1 MPSLQSLTRQDA
13 PAAAVPRVN
22 GMRLAVRDYLVYAG
36 LVLLVAIFSITLRN
50 DGFTSSNNLLNV
62 LRQTAPDTVVAVG
75 TVFVLSAGE
84 IDLSIGSVV
93 GLSAIVGTKV
103 LQHNG
108 ILLAVA
114 AALAVGLAVG
124 VINAVCVSYFR
135 RPSFLVT
142 LAMLSLISG
151 LAQTVTNL
159 QPVSVSNQTFASVF
173 GSGSIGPVPV
183 LLVWSLAAVAIAY
196 YVYRHMKFGAHVLAV
211 GDNAAAAQV
220 SGIRASRVK
229 FTVLVVSGLVS
240 ALAGLLYAGSLQGAN
255 YQLGSSDLLLVIA
268 AVVIGG
274 TALYGGRGSVIG
286 AFAGCLI
293 LGVLSNGLILLGLT
307 PPEQLIAQG
316 GLLLIAILVT
326 MRENRETR

>member
-1 MPSLQSLTRQDA
+1 MPGLQSPERQDA
-13 PAAAVPRVN
+13 PAATVPRAN
-22 GMRLAVRDYLVYAG
+22 GKRVEVRDYLVYAG
-36 LVLLVAIFSITLRN
+36 LVLLVVIFSITLRN
-50 DGFTSSNNLLNV
+50 DGFTSSNNLLNI
-62 LRQTAPDTVVAVG
+62 LRQTAPDVVVAVG

-108 ILLAVA
+108 VGLAVV
-114 AALAVGLAVG
+114 AALAVGLVIG
-124 VINAVCVSYFR
+124 VVNAVVVTYFR

-142 LAMLSLISG
+142 LAMMSLISG
-151 LAQTVTNL
+151 LGQTVTNL
-159 QPVSVSNQTFASVF
+159 QPVSVSNQTFANVF
-173 GSGSIGPVPV
+173 GSGSIGPVPS
-183 LLVWSLAAVAIAY
+183 LLLWSLAAVAIAY
-196 YVYRHMKFGAHVLAV
+196 YAYRHTRFGAHVLAV
-211 GDNAAAAQV
+211 GDNAGAAQA
-220 SGIRASRVK
+220 SGIRANRVK
-229 FTVLVVSGLVS
+229 FTVLVMSGLVS

-293 LGVLSNGLILLGLT
+293 LGVLNNGLILLGLT

-326 MRENRETR
+326 MRENRGRQ